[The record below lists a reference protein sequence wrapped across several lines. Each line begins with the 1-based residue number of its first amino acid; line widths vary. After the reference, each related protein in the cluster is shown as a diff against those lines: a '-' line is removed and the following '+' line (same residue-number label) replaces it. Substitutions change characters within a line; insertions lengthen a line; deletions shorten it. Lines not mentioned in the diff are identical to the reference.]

1 MLAALGAIGWRRQDR
16 ELYLGISGKTFRQKT
31 ASTNFSTKSPKPK
44 KLSNNPSLLP
54 RQNLFN
60 RYYMDQKSKLQ
71 EIALAACI
79 VLGAFQG
86 ANAQSLPNTAASSA
100 VASQPGTKS
109 ALPDTSQAGQA
120 ETTALTPDESRQ
132 SAAGNVAELQQ
143 MIHGSDLSELRTT
156 YNGTYGASLLFY
168 GKEMTYYVALFQQ
181 KDFWRVIKT
190 QDVARAEL
198 IYKDFVRQTVQLSD
212 VEIRRTQLE
221 AQKAMTQRMV
231 ALSQDRASRMQADLD
246 IARQQ
251 QSIVASQQE
260 QKRAEATEL
269 AQQKA
274 AAQDQ
279 LRVAQRQVQDLQ
291 RQLDSGLPLH

>member
-1 MLAALGAIGWRRQDR
+1 MDR
-16 ELYLGISGKTFRQKT
+16 
-31 ASTNFSTKSPKPK
+31 
-44 KLSNNPSLLP
+44 
-54 RQNLFN
+54 
-60 RYYMDQKSKLQ
+60 KSKLR

-79 VLGAFQG
+79 VLGAVQG
-86 ANAQSLPNTAASSA
+86 AHAQALQNSGASGA
-100 VASQPGTKS
+100 VVSQPGTTT

-143 MIHGSDLSELRTT
+143 MIRGSDLSELRTT

-181 KDFWRVIKT
+181 KNFWRVIKT
-190 QDVARAEL
+190 QDVARAEM

-221 AQKAMTQRMV
+221 AQKAFTQRMI
-231 ALSQDRASRMQADLD
+231 ALSQDRASRLQADLD
-246 IARQQ
+246 VARQQ
-251 QSIVASQQE
+251 QSIVASQQQ
-260 QKRAEATEL
+260 QKRAEATAL
-269 AQQKA
+269 AQQKV

-279 LRVAQRQVQDLQ
+279 LRAAQRQVRELQ
-291 RQLDSGLPLH
+291 RELESGLPPH